1 MVLHCEWKKKKGRS
15 QIKVARSWFTAIQ
28 WGFLKPSL
36 EAGPQ
41 LPPTP
46 HFIITRSVR
55 LLDRT
60 WLGLDLQ
67 DLRRH
72 FLRWGGVHSWSF
84 SFNLPKKK
92 KVSGPYIDFTSQGL
106 WGLGKKKKK
115 KEGNYLC
122 LLKMANKWPPWL
134 DSQAPEALALGSCI
148 HVKSMK

>member
-1 MVLHCEWKKKKGRS
+1 MKKKKGRS

-28 WGFLKPSL
+28 WGFLKASL

-67 DLRRH
+67 DLHRH
-72 FLRWGGVHSWSF
+72 FLRWGGVHNWSF

-92 KVSGPYIDFTSQGL
+92 SFRPLHWFHEPGTMGL
-106 WGLGKKKKK
+106 RQKKKKK
-115 KEGNYLC
+115 GDYLC